1 MLMRE
6 VEPSEMYHEE
16 RETRRLESEGRRNW
30 VRLVGLR
37 SRLPW
42 YYWIMI
48 DDDAMNDDSREI
60 EGHGCQT

>member
-6 VEPSEMYHEE
+6 VEPREMYHEE
-16 RETRRLESEGRRNW
+16 RETRRLESDGRRNW

-37 SRLPW
+37 SRLPC

-48 DDDAMNDDSREI
+48 DDSRES
-60 EGHGCQT
+60 EGHGC